1 MEFRLNSNGLWNI
14 VKIGTIGWMKC
25 MDNTIR
31 QCKCVNV
38 YFVKCG
44 SFYTT
49 QYEWQIG
56 GMGVRRGSCS
66 RIEKVGIIYQTEKN
80 ALVGHGDT
88 AYCHQDNEMFPNIK
102 IDILYILKQ
111 KYGLSNYCIERE
123 MFSDNHYHLR
133 TFGVMQDNSV
143 ALRETDFFVTWSE
156 KGVIDVVIP
165 MLEGEVNGIRRYP
178 TREIANQHVRKLK
191 VYTLDDEIENDIA
204 PITKVKVTIEV
215 ETTNLEN
222 IKKIAKILN

>member
-1 MEFRLNSNGLWNI
+1 MLFRLNSNGLWNI

-38 YFVKCG
+38 YFVKCD

-49 QYEWQIG
+49 QYEWLIG
-56 GMGVRRGSCS
+56 GMGIRRGSCS
-66 RIEKVGIIYQTEKN
+66 RIEKVGIIYQTEKD
-80 ALVGHGDT
+80 ALIGYGDT
-88 AYCHQDNEMFPNIK
+88 IYGHQDNEMFPNIK

-111 KYGLSNYCIERE
+111 KYGLSNYCIERQE
-123 MFSDNHYHLR
+123 FSDNLYHLR
-133 TFGVMQDNSV
+133 TYGVMQDNSI

-165 MLEGEVNGIRRYP
+165 MLEGSVNGIRRYP
-178 TREIANQHVRKLK
+178 TREIALQHVRQLK
-191 VYTLDDEIENDIA
+191 VYTLDDEIENDVA